1 MAFDRTKLSG
11 NMGVGSLAPT
21 LFTFKD
27 TASTKAQVA
36 TADYFLSV
44 YDILAVGDAILANCS
59 DGTMFV
65 IVTAS
70 TDVTVTVEMLEIT
83 TA

>member
-1 MAFDRTKLSG
+1 MAFNRKQLSG

-21 LFTFKD
+21 LLTFKD

-36 TADYFLSV
+36 TADYFLEV
-44 YDILAVGDAILANCS
+44 NQILSAGDAILANCS

>member
-1 MAFDRTKLSG
+1 MAFDRKKLSG
-11 NMGVGSLAPT
+11 NMGAGSLAPK
-21 LFTFKD
+21 LLTFKD

-36 TADYFLSV
+36 TADYFLEV
-44 YDILAVGDAILANCS
+44 YQILNVGDAILANCS